1 MGDLR
6 SAFSINS
13 CRFWIQKTMMIFLK
27 GKQRESLPRNV
38 AYVILTSFKSATFAS
53 TSRDWLKPQ
62 PQQQHQQQEQGAK
75 QTKTEDCDCKWY
87 NKIPCLG
94 NTMQLIKYPNFC
106 LTCHFH
112 TTRNDDL
119 PHPGQAGLHAGT
131 QFLSSSPVLRLF

>member
-38 AYVILTSFKSATFAS
+38 AYMILTSFKSATFAS

-75 QTKTEDCDCKWY
+75 QTKTEDCEFSIV
-87 NKIPCLG
+87 NG
-94 NTMQLIKYPNFC
+94 
-106 LTCHFH
+106 
-112 TTRNDDL
+112 TTRFLVLGTPCNWSNTRIFVWPAISIQQGMMIYPTL
-119 PHPGQAGLHAGT
+119 AMQTYTLARNSYLLH
-131 QFLSSSPVLRLF
+131 LY